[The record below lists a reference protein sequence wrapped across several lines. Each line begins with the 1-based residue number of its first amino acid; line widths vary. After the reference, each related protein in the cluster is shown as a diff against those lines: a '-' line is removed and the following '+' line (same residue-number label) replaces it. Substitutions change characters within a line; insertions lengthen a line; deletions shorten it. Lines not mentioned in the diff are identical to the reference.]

1 MLPDVAETT
10 RSLVCHT
17 SLAVRSLKE
26 PVTVV
31 EATQIRLLPVLNIFT
46 DHILTANYP
55 NSQGFKF

>member
-1 MLPDVAETT
+1 MLHDVVETT
-10 RSLVCHT
+10 RSMVCHT

-46 DHILTANYP
+46 DHILTAHYP
-55 NSQGFKF
+55 NS